1 MCKSGKSF
9 LDEPAGDLFKKSARF
24 LPVDVPYLA
33 GKRKLFTKSDGN
45 EYARIT
51 ASIGEIRKGV
61 LALAGKANDF
71 FSNLLMVLVAQ

>member
-1 MCKSGKSF
+1 MCEGGESI
-9 LDEPAGDLFKKSARF
+9 LDEPAGDLFKMPSCF
-24 LPVDVPYLA
+24 LPVEASYRA
-33 GKRKLFTKSDGN
+33 GKRKLLTKADGN
-45 EYARIT
+45 EYARST